1 MEAVENDL
9 REKAALAHLGDIEVE
24 AVVYLGR
31 RSLKLGE
38 ALALR
43 PGSVIVLPRLA
54 GENFPI
60 SINRTPLGEGET
72 ALVSERMTYRITRL
86 VPLHNPEGTR

>member
-1 MEAVENDL
+1 MEGAEGSL

-24 AVVYLGR
+24 AVVYLGKR
-31 RSLKLGE
+31 TLKLGE

-43 PGSVIVLPRLA
+43 PGAVIVLPRLA

-60 SINRTPLGEGET
+60 SINRAPLGEGET

-86 VPLHNPEGTR
+86 VPAENQEETR

>member
-1 MEAVENDL
+1 MEAAADGL

-24 AVVYLGR
+24 AVVHLGKR
-31 RSLKLGE
+31 TMRLGE

-43 PGSVIVLPRLA
+43 PGAVIVLPRLA

-72 ALVSERMTYRITRL
+72 ALVSDRMTYRITRL
-86 VPLHNPEGTR
+86 VPVEIQEVPR

>member
-1 MEAVENDL
+1 MEAAEGSL

-24 AVVYLGR
+24 AVVYLGKR
-31 RSLKLGE
+31 TLRLGE

-43 PGSVIVLPRLA
+43 PGSVVVLPRLA

-86 VPLHNPEGTR
+86 VPVENQEGTR

>member
-1 MEAVENDL
+1 MEAG
-9 REKAALAHLGDIEVE
+9 EKGIHEKEALTHLGDIEVE
-24 AVVYLGR
+24 AVVYLGKR
-31 RSLKLGE
+31 TLKLGE
-38 ALALR
+38 VRALR

-60 SINRTPLGEGET
+60 SINHTTLGEGET

-86 VPLHNPEGTR
+86 VPVENQEETR

>member
-1 MEAVENDL
+1 METAENGTL
-9 REKAALAHLGDIEVE
+9 EKAALAHLGDIEVE

-31 RSLKLGE
+31 RTLKLAE

-43 PGSVIVLPRLA
+43 PGSVVVLPRLA
-54 GENFPI
+54 GESFPI
-60 SINRTPLGEGET
+60 LINGTPLGEGET

-86 VPLHNPEGTR
+86 VPVEIQEVPR

>member
-1 MEAVENDL
+1 MERAESGE
-9 REKAALAHLGDIEVE
+9 REKAALTHLGDIEVE

-31 RSLKLGE
+31 QTLKLGE
-38 ALALR
+38 AMALR

-54 GENFPI
+54 GENYPI
-60 SINRTPLGEGET
+60 RINGTPLGEGET

-86 VPLHNPEGTR
+86 VPAENQEETQ

>member
-1 MEAVENDL
+1 MEATENGL

-31 RSLKLGE
+31 QTLKLGE

-43 PGSVIVLPRLA
+43 PGSVIVLSRLA

-60 SINRTPLGEGET
+60 SINRAPLGEGET

-86 VPLHNPEGTR
+86 VPVENQEGRR